1 MPQMIGAALLLV
13 VLLPFEE
20 SLHSLNTLMVNYCTT
35 AVKYILVKTHTF
47 SKIIRSPLAF
57 CTGSALIFK

>member
-20 SLHSLNTLMVNYCTT
+20 SLHSLNILIINYLQQLSNT
-35 AVKYILVKTHTF
+35 
-47 SKIIRSPLAF
+47 SW
-57 CTGSALIFK
+57 